1 MLCVHNKIRLE
12 ISAILEDRAIF
23 RYRKD
28 RINMNKKTHKK
39 KKHPYA
45 TLAVLTLAS
54 ATVINAVER
63 VKGFVSDKVAMMK
76 NMFSGKTEG

>member
-1 MLCVHNKIRLE
+1 
-12 ISAILEDRAIF
+12 
-23 RYRKD
+23 
-28 RINMNKKTHKK
+28 MNKKTHKK